1 MCQRSGK
8 NKGRTAPGFDGVRLV
23 HAAARK
29 RDRARLPQR
38 LCAALCRGLPV
49 EEVSLCLSTSPT
61 SQQVLGTCGAAAL
74 CLEEVQFE
82 TGEGPGTD
90 AATTG
95 RPVLYPDL
103 RTQPMPYPFFAP
115 RLQEEAAHVAAVY
128 AFPLSLGTH
137 TFGTA
142 QCVRFDPLCLNALA
156 LAQAAAAMDAAAGL
170 VADFCLPHFAADD
183 TLPWEPAETID
194 AHWGTTYRA
203 TGVLAGI
210 LDTSVAD
217 ALARLRALAFAT
229 GRPLPAL
236 AHDILHNRRPTAGGD
251 D

>member
-1 MCQRSGK
+1 M
-8 NKGRTAPGFDGVRLV
+8 RLV

-29 RDRARLPQR
+29 RDRAHFPQQ

-49 EEVSLCLSTSPT
+49 EEVSLCLSTSPA

-90 AATTG
+90 AVATG

-115 RLQEEAAHVAAVY
+115 RLQEEATHVAAVY
-128 AFPLSLGTH
+128 AFPLTLGTH

-142 QCVRFDPLCLNALA
+142 QCVRFDPLRLNALA

-183 TLPWEPAETID
+183 TLPWSPPRPSTRTGAPPTGPPECWPTSWILPSPTPSRAC
-194 AHWGTTYRA
+194 APWPSPPVVRCPPWLTTSCTTDVGLRA
-203 TGVLAGI
+203 TTVPPDGCRSSHLG
-210 LDTSVAD
+210 
-217 ALARLRALAFAT
+217 
-229 GRPLPAL
+229 
-236 AHDILHNRRPTAGGD
+236 
-251 D
+251 